1 MQRYTV
7 FDSALGPI
15 GLVWTERGVV
25 SLLLPERTRRATEA
39 ELRARHPSA
48 ELAEPSVPIRR
59 AVDKIQKLL
68 RGEKVSL
75 ASVPVDLSGV
85 SEFYCSVYEL
95 ARQIPHG
102 ETRSYGEIAR
112 ALGKLGAARAVG
124 QALGRNPVA
133 IVVPCHRVLASGG
146 GIGGFSA
153 PGGTATKTRLLAIEQ
168 GALGATSAKAAP
180 RSSANQAKPAPAKAA
195 AAKTS
200 LSKARVVHERRR
212 ETTRQALH
220 EDFDEGSRYL
230 HSLEPKFRSV
240 IERAGPMRLG
250 RGQTDVFL
258 ALAKAITYQ
267 QLSGKAAGSIWARV
281 LELDGKKLRP
291 DFVAEAQLSLLR
303 GAGLSEAKARSL
315 QDLAQRVVAGEI
327 PKRRALLGMTDEE
340 IIERLTVVR
349 GVGRW
354 TVEMFLIF
362 DLGRPDVLS
371 STDYGVRKGYSLIFG
386 TSDLP
391 TPRELERH
399 GERWAP
405 HRSTA
410 TWYFWRALEQVD

>member
-15 GLVWTERGVV
+15 GLVWTERGIV

-59 AVDKIQKLL
+59 AIDKIQKLL

-85 SEFYCSVYEL
+85 SEFYRSVYEL
-95 ARQIPHG
+95 ARQIPSG

-133 IVVPCHRVLASGG
+133 IIVPCHRVLASGG

-153 PGGTATKTRLLAIEQ
+153 PGGTETKTRLLAIEQ
-168 GALGATSAKAAP
+168 GTLDATSLKSAA
-180 RSSANQAKPAPAKAA
+180 RSSALPVNSAPAKATA
-195 AAKTS
+195 SKVA
-200 LSKARVVHERRR
+200 KARVVHGRRR
-212 ETTRQALH
+212 ATTRQALH
-220 EDFDEGSRYL
+220 EDFDEGSRSL